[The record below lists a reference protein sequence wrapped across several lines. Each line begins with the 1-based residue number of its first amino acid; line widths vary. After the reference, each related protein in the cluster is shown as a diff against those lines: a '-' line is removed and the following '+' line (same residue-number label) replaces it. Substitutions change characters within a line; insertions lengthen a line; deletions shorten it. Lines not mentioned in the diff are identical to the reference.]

1 MDRDWL
7 IRKHN
12 DLRGWLWGLVPGL
25 ALIALLSVLGHGIWV
40 AFFFFAVCF
49 AAGGAAKAKLEAITV
64 VASARPMASRKLPPP
79 ESFVLLTLY
88 VAAEAVSESKATAAA
103 TRKGITQRLPGR
115 SCARV

>member
-40 AFFFFAVCF
+40 GGRVDFGELRRLLALEFSGPASSH
-49 AAGGAAKAKLEAITV
+49 GAAV
-64 VASARPMASRKLPPP
+64 W
-79 ESFVLLTLY
+79 
-88 VAAEAVSESKATAAA
+88 
-103 TRKGITQRLPGR
+103 PG
-115 SCARV
+115 

>member
-40 AFFFFAVCF
+40 AFFFFVF
-49 AAGGAAKAKLEAITV
+49 HQGGTSSGTGSTCGSGVI
-64 VASARPMASRKLPPP
+64 
-79 ESFVLLTLY
+79 
-88 VAAEAVSESKATAAA
+88 AVSDQASVS
-103 TRKGITQRLPGR
+103 G
-115 SCARV
+115 S